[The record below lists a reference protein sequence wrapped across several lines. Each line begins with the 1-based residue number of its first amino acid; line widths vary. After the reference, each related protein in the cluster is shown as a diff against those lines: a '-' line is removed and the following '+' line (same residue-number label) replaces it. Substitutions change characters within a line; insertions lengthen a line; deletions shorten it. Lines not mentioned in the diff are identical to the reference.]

1 MHRFRPPALSAPS
14 FPPVPASRA
23 HAGAGRRAALPA
35 ARRRLLAALLF
46 SVGSIGLAHA
56 AETARSAVHAPE
68 RAAPQSPVRV
78 SHAWIRWL
86 PSQLP
91 AAGYMVLEN
100 TGERPLDLIGVASPD
115 YADVM
120 LHRTLRN
127 GATTTMEMTPTLAL
141 PPHEKVAI
149 APGGY
154 HLMLEKPTRALAPG
168 ATVQLELRFSDG
180 AAMRTAV
187 PVSAP
192 TRTQ

>member
-1 MHRFRPPALSAPS
+1 MSAAATPATSSAL
-14 FPPVPASRA
+14 V
-23 HAGAGRRAALPA
+23 AATG
-35 ARRRLLAALLF
+35 RRLLAALLL
-46 SVGSIGLAHA
+46 SAIPLGLAQA
-56 AETARSAVHAPE
+56 AQPAPVAQKSAADAARETA
-68 RAAPQSPVRV
+68 PQACVRV
-78 SHAWIRWL
+78 SAAWIRWL

-100 TGERPLDLIGVASPD
+100 TGERALDLVAIASPD

-120 LHRTLRN
+120 LHRTVRN
-127 GATTTMEMTPTLAL
+127 GSTTTMEMTHALAL

-154 HLMLEKPTRALAPG
+154 HLMLEKPTRAIAPG
-168 ATVQLELRFSDG
+168 ATVQLELRFSNG
-180 AAMRTAV
+180 ATTRTAV